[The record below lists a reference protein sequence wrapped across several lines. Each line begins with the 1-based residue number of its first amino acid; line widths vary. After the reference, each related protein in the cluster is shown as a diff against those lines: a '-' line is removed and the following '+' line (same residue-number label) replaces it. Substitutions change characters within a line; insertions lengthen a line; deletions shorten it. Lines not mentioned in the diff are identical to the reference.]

1 MLLALVALSATACSR
16 LRPPPPPGTDSS
28 DAVPAGAQTA
38 GGEDTGAPALPASP
52 NADANLEELRALGPT
67 YIPVDRDARLRW
79 DTEAEATLR
88 LRLLPILGETG
99 LPATTETVLWVLVG
113 PDGAVAETVVQ
124 TSSGNGEFDAAAAG
138 VATALHFIPA
148 VRADKTVAAWMLQPI
163 SLIMQ

>member
-1 MLLALVALSATACSR
+1 MILLALVALSATACSR
-16 LRPPPPPGTDSS
+16 LRPPPPPVSDSS
-28 DAVPAGAQTA
+28 EAAAGGAQTA
-38 GGEDTGAPALPASP
+38 GGEDAAAPASP
-52 NADANLEELRALGPT
+52 KADANLEELRALGPT